1 MAAHGS
7 GLKKP
12 PPTSAFTWRRCM
24 STRGCAKGAHH
35 SDDWAATAAT
45 DFQNKNSL
53 SGLKAANEESMY
65 NLTIHFGPNAV
76 AWSFLFKSKEKAESF
91 FEGSIKFCD
100 QNAALIIEDDY
111 GQKAVLYPGSING
124 VLLENTELA
133 TEARILRGI
142 DNAKGQAR

>member
-76 AWSFLFKSKEKAESF
+76 AWSFLFKEKNRAEH
-91 FEGSIKFCD
+91 
-100 QNAALIIEDDY
+100 ALSRAMSPGEAFYILEDDY
-111 GQKAVLYPGSING
+111 GQKAHINPKQIHG
-124 VLLENTELA
+124 VLLEDTELG
-133 TEARILRGI
+133 TEARILRGL
-142 DNAKGQAR
+142 DN